1 MESRLLTIVFID
13 MQGYTRRSAG
23 QTIEEMKLF
32 HDQMHAFVSEIMQK
46 WNGIMVKS
54 LGDGFMVRFDS
65 PTSAVQAGIEIQ
77 RRLEARNAQ
86 MLNPESIV
94 RFRIGINTGEVGIDE
109 SGDLFGD
116 PVNIASR
123 IQTFADPNDVFISES
138 TYLAMNRNEFGAVD
152 LGAQELKNATR
163 EIKIYK
169 ILKNGAPGLTLPG
182 NRQTKPSDRAAAAA
196 PASGSHIKLVAA
208 GALLG
213 ILLMAFAGFA
223 LNRMRRSDSRPVDK
237 AATQKDPAMA
247 GKPENPAI
255 SENPA
260 NPEMPRPTAAV
271 QHGGA
276 PHEKLPPGPMRPQ
289 TLLEI
294 DPGFPK
300 LPLNEAGRKALV
312 EIQSLHRTGR
322 SEEALRVARSM
333 LEDAGQDKKIVWA
346 ILIGELFWRSGQKQK
361 AQELF
366 DDIQRRSGNM
376 PEPAKKQMQN
386 QIDLIRSH

>member
-32 HDQMHAFVSEIMQK
+32 HDQMYTFVSEIMQK

-77 RRLEARNAQ
+77 RRLDARNAQ
-86 MLNPESIV
+86 MMNPESIV
-94 RFRIGINTGEVGIDE
+94 RFRVGINTGEVGVDE
-109 SGDLFGD
+109 NGDLFGD

-182 NRQTKPSDRAAAAA
+182 NRQAKPADKATDAAA
-196 PASGSHIKLVAA
+196 PTSGSHLKLVIA
-208 GALLG
+208 GVLLG
-213 ILLMAFAGFA
+213 ILLMSAAG
-223 LNRMRRSDSRPVDK
+223 LVLKRIRRSENRPVEK
-237 AATQKDPAMA
+237 NAAQKQFEMTT
-247 GKPENPAI
+247 K
-255 SENPA
+255 PA
-260 NPEMPRPTAAV
+260 NRAEPRTPDSELPARE
-271 QHGGA
+271 
-276 PHEKLPPGPMRPQ
+276 PHEKVPPGPMRPQ

-300 LPLNEAGRKALV
+300 LPLNEAGRKALI
-312 EIQSLHRTGR
+312 EIQALDKTGR
-322 SEEALRVARSM
+322 PEEAVRVARSM

-346 ILIGELFWRSGQKQK
+346 LLIGELLWRNGQKEK

-366 DDIQRRSGNM
+366 ADIQNRSGNM
-376 PEPAKKQMQN
+376 PEPAKKQLYN
-386 QIDLIRSH
+386 QIELIRSR

>member
-77 RRLEARNAQ
+77 RRLDARNAQ
-86 MLNPESIV
+86 MMNPESIV

-123 IQTFADPNDVFISES
+123 IQTFADPSDVFISES

-182 NRQTKPSDRAAAAA
+182 NRQAKPSEKTAEIAS
-196 PASGSHIKLVAA
+196 PASGNHLKLVAV

-213 ILLMAFAGFA
+213 ILLMTAAG
-223 LNRMRRSDSRPVDK
+223 LVLKRMRRSEDRPVDK
-237 AATQKDPAMA
+237 NTVQKQSEMAAKPASPVN
-247 GKPENPAI
+247 PENLRP
-255 SENPA
+255 PG
-260 NPEMPRPTAAV
+260 PE
-271 QHGGA
+271 QHVRA
-276 PHEKLPPGPMRPQ
+276 PHENMPPGPIRPQ

-300 LPLNEAGRKALV
+300 LPLNEDGRKALI
-312 EIQSLHRTGR
+312 EIQALNKTGR
-322 SEEALRVARSM
+322 PEEAVRVARSM

-346 ILIGELFWRSGQKQK
+346 LLIGELLWRNGQKQK
-361 AQELF
+361 AQEIF
-366 DDIQRRSGNM
+366 GDIQSRSGNM
-376 PEPAKKQMQN
+376 PEPAKKQLHN
-386 QIDLIRSH
+386 QIELIKSR

>member
-1 MESRLLTIVFID
+1 MESRLLTIVFVD

-32 HDQMHAFVSEIMQK
+32 HDQMYTFVSEIMQK
-46 WNGIMVKS
+46 WNGVMVKS

-77 RRLEARNAQ
+77 RRLDARNAQ
-86 MLNPESIV
+86 MMNPDSIV

-109 SGDLFGD
+109 NGDLFGD

-123 IQTFADPNDVFISES
+123 IQTFADPSDVFISES

-182 NRQTKPSDRAAAAA
+182 NRQARTPDKAAEGTP
-196 PASGSHIKLVAA
+196 PASGNHLKLIAA
-208 GALLG
+208 GVLLG
-213 ILLMAFAGFA
+213 IFLMAAAGVV
-223 LNRMRRSDSRPVDK
+223 LKRMRRSDNQPDVKHIGQKHAEMTANPVN
-237 AATQKDPAMA
+237 
-247 GKPENPAI
+247 PENPPPPV
-255 SENPA
+255 SE
-260 NPEMPRPTAAV
+260 
-271 QHGGA
+271 QHGR
-276 PHEKLPPGPMRPQ
+276 PPRENMPPGLMRPQ

-300 LPLNEAGRKALV
+300 LPLNEAGRKALI
-312 EIQSLHRTGR
+312 EIQSLNKTGR
-322 SEEALRVARSM
+322 PDEALRVARSM

-346 ILIGELFWRSGQKQK
+346 LLIGELLWTNGQKQK

-366 DDIQRRSGNM
+366 ADIQSRSGNM
-376 PEPAKKQMQN
+376 PEPAKKQLHN
-386 QIDLIRSH
+386 QIELIKSR

>member
-1 MESRLLTIVFID
+1 MESRLLTIVFVD

-32 HDQMHAFVSEIMQK
+32 HDQMYTFVSEIMQK
-46 WNGIMVKS
+46 WNGVMVKS

-77 RRLEARNAQ
+77 RRLDARNAQ
-86 MLNPESIV
+86 MMNPDSIV

-109 SGDLFGD
+109 NGDLFGD

-123 IQTFADPNDVFISES
+123 IQTFADPSDVFISES

-182 NRQTKPSDRAAAAA
+182 NRQARTPDKAAEGTP
-196 PASGSHIKLVAA
+196 PASGNHLKLIAA
-208 GALLG
+208 GVLLG
-213 ILLMAFAGFA
+213 IFLMAAAGVV
-223 LNRMRRSDSRPVDK
+223 LKRMRRSDNQPDVKHIGQKHAEMTANPVN
-237 AATQKDPAMA
+237 
-247 GKPENPAI
+247 PENPPPPV
-255 SENPA
+255 SE
-260 NPEMPRPTAAV
+260 
-271 QHGGA
+271 QHGR
-276 PHEKLPPGPMRPQ
+276 PPRENMPPGPMRPQ

-300 LPLNEAGRKALV
+300 LPLNEAGRKALI
-312 EIQSLHRTGR
+312 EIQSLNKTGR
-322 SEEALRVARSM
+322 PDEALRVARSM

-346 ILIGELFWRSGQKQK
+346 LLIGELLWTNGQKQK

-366 DDIQRRSGNM
+366 ADIQSRSGNM
-376 PEPAKKQMQN
+376 PEPAKKQLHN
-386 QIDLIRSH
+386 QIELIKSR

>member
-1 MESRLLTIVFID
+1 MESRLLTIVFVD

-32 HDQMHAFVSEIMQK
+32 HDQMYTFVSEIMQK
-46 WNGIMVKS
+46 WNGVMVKS

-77 RRLEARNAQ
+77 RRLDARNAQ
-86 MLNPESIV
+86 MMNPDSIV

-109 SGDLFGD
+109 NGDLFGD

-123 IQTFADPNDVFISES
+123 IQTFADPSDVFISES

-182 NRQTKPSDRAAAAA
+182 NRQARTPDKAAEGTP
-196 PASGSHIKLVAA
+196 PASGNHLKLIAA
-208 GALLG
+208 GVLLG
-213 ILLMAFAGFA
+213 IFLMAAAGVV
-223 LNRMRRSDSRPVDK
+223 LKRMRRSDNQPDVKHIGQKHAEMTANPVN
-237 AATQKDPAMA
+237 PVNPVN
-247 GKPENPAI
+247 PENPPPPV
-255 SENPA
+255 SE
-260 NPEMPRPTAAV
+260 
-271 QHGGA
+271 QHGR
-276 PHEKLPPGPMRPQ
+276 PPRENMPPGPMRPQ

-300 LPLNEAGRKALV
+300 LPLNEAGRKALI
-312 EIQSLHRTGR
+312 EIQSLNKTGR
-322 SEEALRVARSM
+322 PDEALRVARSM

-346 ILIGELFWRSGQKQK
+346 LLIGELLWTNGQKQK

-366 DDIQRRSGNM
+366 ADIQSRSGNM
-376 PEPAKKQMQN
+376 PEPAKKQLHN
-386 QIDLIRSH
+386 QIELIKSR

>member
-32 HDQMHAFVSEIMQK
+32 HDQMYAFVSEIMQK
-46 WNGIMVKS
+46 WNGIVVKS

-77 RRLEARNAQ
+77 RRLDARNAQ
-86 MLNPESIV
+86 MMNPDSIV

-123 IQTFADPNDVFISES
+123 IQTFADPSDVFISES

-169 ILKNGAPGLTLPG
+169 ILKNGAPGLTMPG
-182 NRQTKPSDRAAAAA
+182 NRQASSADKNAEAAV
-196 PASGSHIKLVAA
+196 PASGSHLKLIVA
-208 GALLG
+208 G
-213 ILLMAFAGFA
+213 ILLGVLLMAAANFAWKK
-223 LNRMRRSDSRPVDK
+223 MWRPERPHKKQYD
-237 AATQKDPAMA
+237 QKQA
-247 GKPENPAI
+247 
-255 SENPA
+255 
-260 NPEMPRPTAAV
+260 EMTA
-271 QHGGA
+271 
-276 PHEKLPPGPMRPQ
+276 EKMPPGAMPQQ

-312 EIQSLHRTGR
+312 EIQALNKTGR
-322 SEEALRVARSM
+322 SEEAVRVARSM
-333 LEDAGQDKKIVWA
+333 LDNPGQDKKIVWA
-346 ILIGELFWRSGQKQK
+346 LIIGELLWRNGQKEK

-366 DDIQRRSGNM
+366 TDVLKRSGNM
-376 PEPAKKQMQN
+376 PEPAKKQLQN
-386 QIDLIRSH
+386 QIELIRSR

>member
-32 HDQMHAFVSEIMQK
+32 HDQMHTFVSEIMQK

-77 RRLEARNAQ
+77 RRLDARNAQ
-86 MLNPESIV
+86 MMNPDSIV

-123 IQTFADPNDVFISES
+123 IQTFADPSDVFISES

-182 NRQTKPSDRAAAAA
+182 NRQTKPSDKATDSVS
-196 PASGSHIKLVAA
+196 PASGNHWKLIAA
-208 GALLG
+208 GVLLG
-213 ILLMAFAGFA
+213 VLLMATAGVVMK
-223 LNRMRRSDSRPVDK
+223 RMRRAENRPVEK
-237 AATQKDPAMA
+237 NA
-247 GKPENPAI
+247 GQRQ
-255 SENPA
+255 SEMTAKPA
-260 NPEMPRPTAAV
+260 NPENSRMPDAE
-271 QHGGA
+271 QHGRE
-276 PHEKLPPGPMRPQ
+276 PHEKMQPGHMRPQ

-300 LPLNEAGRKALV
+300 LPLNEAGRKALI
-312 EIQSLHRTGR
+312 EIQSLNKTGR
-322 SEEALRVARSM
+322 SEEAVRVARSM
-333 LEDAGQDKKIVWA
+333 LDDAGQDKKIVWA
-346 ILIGELFWRSGQKQK
+346 LLIGELLWRNGQKEK

-366 DDIQRRSGNM
+366 ADIQKRSGDM
-376 PEPAKKQMQN
+376 PEQAKKQLHN
-386 QIDLIRSH
+386 QIELIRSR

>member
-32 HDQMHAFVSEIMQK
+32 HDQMYTFVSEIMQK

-77 RRLEARNAQ
+77 RRLDARNAQ
-86 MLNPESIV
+86 MMNPESIV
-94 RFRIGINTGEVGIDE
+94 RFRVGINTGEVGVDE
-109 SGDLFGD
+109 NGDLFGD

-182 NRQTKPSDRAAAAA
+182 NRQAKPADKATDAAA
-196 PASGSHIKLVAA
+196 PTSGSHLKLVIA
-208 GALLG
+208 GVLLG
-213 ILLMAFAGFA
+213 ILLMSAAG
-223 LNRMRRSDSRPVDK
+223 LVLKRIRRSENRPVEK
-237 AATQKDPAMA
+237 NAAQKQFEMTT
-247 GKPENPAI
+247 K
-255 SENPA
+255 PA
-260 NPEMPRPTAAV
+260 NRAEPRTPDSELPARE
-271 QHGGA
+271 
-276 PHEKLPPGPMRPQ
+276 PHEKVPPGPMRPQ

-300 LPLNEAGRKALV
+300 LPLNEAGRKALI
-312 EIQSLHRTGR
+312 EIQALDKTGR
-322 SEEALRVARSM
+322 PEEAVRVARSM

-346 ILIGELFWRSGQKQK
+346 LLIGELLWRNGQKEK

-366 DDIQRRSGNM
+366 ADIQNRSGNM
-376 PEPAKKQMQN
+376 PEPANKQLYN
-386 QIDLIRSH
+386 QIELIRSR

>member
-32 HDQMHAFVSEIMQK
+32 HDQMHTFVSEIMQK

-77 RRLEARNAQ
+77 RRLDARNAQ
-86 MLNPESIV
+86 MMNPENIV

-123 IQTFADPNDVFISES
+123 IQTFADPSDVFISES

-182 NRQTKPSDRAAAAA
+182 NRQAKAADKAETGSL
-196 PASGSHIKLVAA
+196 PASGNHLKLIAA
-208 GALLG
+208 GVLLG
-213 ILLMAFAGFA
+213 ILLMAAAGIVFK
-223 LNRMRRSDSRPVDK
+223 RIRRSENQPVEK
-237 AATQKDPAMA
+237 NTGQKQVETTAR
-247 GKPENPAI
+247 PEN
-255 SENPA
+255 SEKSRTPDL
-260 NPEMPRPTAAV
+260 E
-271 QHGGA
+271 QHGRV
-276 PHEKLPPGPMRPQ
+276 PHEKKAQEPTRPQ

-300 LPLNEAGRKALV
+300 LPLNEAGRKALI
-312 EIQSLHRTGR
+312 EIQSLNKTGR
-322 SEEALRVARSM
+322 PGEAVRVARSM

-346 ILIGELFWRSGQKQK
+346 LLLGELLWRNGQKER
-361 AQELF
+361 AQEIF
-366 DDIQRRSGNM
+366 ADIQNRSGNM
-376 PEPAKKQMQN
+376 PEPAKNQLHN
-386 QIDLIRSH
+386 QIELIKSR

>member
-1 MESRLLTIVFID
+1 MESRLLTIVFVD

-32 HDQMHAFVSEIMQK
+32 HDQMYTFVSEIMQK
-46 WNGIMVKS
+46 WNGVMVKS

-77 RRLEARNAQ
+77 RRLDARNAQ
-86 MLNPESIV
+86 MMNPDSIV

-109 SGDLFGD
+109 NGDLFGD

-123 IQTFADPNDVFISES
+123 IQTFADPSDVFISES

-182 NRQTKPSDRAAAAA
+182 NRQARTPDKAAEGTP
-196 PASGSHIKLVAA
+196 PASGNHLKLIAA
-208 GALLG
+208 GVLLG
-213 ILLMAFAGFA
+213 IFLMAAAGVV
-223 LNRMRRSDSRPVDK
+223 LKRMRRSDNQPDVKHIGQKHAEMTANPVN
-237 AATQKDPAMA
+237 
-247 GKPENPAI
+247 PENPPPPV
-255 SENPA
+255 SE
-260 NPEMPRPTAAV
+260 
-271 QHGGA
+271 QHGR
-276 PHEKLPPGPMRPQ
+276 PPRENMPPGPMRPQ

-300 LPLNEAGRKALV
+300 LPLNEAGRKALI
-312 EIQSLHRTGR
+312 EIQSLNKTGR
-322 SEEALRVARSM
+322 PDEALRVARSM

-346 ILIGELFWRSGQKQK
+346 LLIGELFWKNGQKQK

-366 DDIQRRSGNM
+366 ADIQSRSGNM
-376 PEPAKKQMQN
+376 PEPAKKQLHN
-386 QIDLIRSH
+386 QIELIKSR

>member
-1 MESRLLTIVFID
+1 MESRLLTIVFVD

-32 HDQMHAFVSEIMQK
+32 HDQMYTFVSEIMQK
-46 WNGIMVKS
+46 WNGVMVKS

-77 RRLEARNAQ
+77 RRLDARNAQ
-86 MLNPESIV
+86 MMNPDSIV

-109 SGDLFGD
+109 NGDLFGD

-123 IQTFADPNDVFISES
+123 IQTFADPSDVFISES

-182 NRQTKPSDRAAAAA
+182 NRQARTPDKAAEGTP
-196 PASGSHIKLVAA
+196 PASGNHLKLIAA
-208 GALLG
+208 GVLLG
-213 ILLMAFAGFA
+213 IFLMAAAGVV
-223 LNRMRRSDSRPVDK
+223 LKRMRRSDNQPDVKHIGQKHAEMTANPVN
-237 AATQKDPAMA
+237 PVNPVN
-247 GKPENPAI
+247 PENPPPPV
-255 SENPA
+255 SE
-260 NPEMPRPTAAV
+260 
-271 QHGGA
+271 QHGR
-276 PHEKLPPGPMRPQ
+276 PPRENMPPGPMRPQ

-300 LPLNEAGRKALV
+300 LPLNEAGRKALI
-312 EIQSLHRTGR
+312 EIQSLNKTGR
-322 SEEALRVARSM
+322 PDEALRVARSM

-346 ILIGELFWRSGQKQK
+346 LLIGELFWKNGQKQK

-366 DDIQRRSGNM
+366 ADIQSRSGNM
-376 PEPAKKQMQN
+376 PEPAKKQLHN
-386 QIDLIRSH
+386 QIELIKSR

>member
-32 HDQMHAFVSEIMQK
+32 HDQMYTFVSEIMQK

-77 RRLEARNAQ
+77 RRLDARNAQ
-86 MLNPESIV
+86 MMNPESIV
-94 RFRIGINTGEVGIDE
+94 RFRVGINTGEVGVDE
-109 SGDLFGD
+109 NGDLFGD

-182 NRQTKPSDRAAAAA
+182 NRQAKPADKATDAAA
-196 PASGSHIKLVAA
+196 PTSGSHLKLVIA
-208 GALLG
+208 GVLLG
-213 ILLMAFAGFA
+213 ILLMSAAG
-223 LNRMRRSDSRPVDK
+223 LVLKRIRRSENRPVEK
-237 AATQKDPAMA
+237 SAAQKQFEMTT
-247 GKPENPAI
+247 K
-255 SENPA
+255 PA
-260 NPEMPRPTAAV
+260 NRAEPRTPDSELPV
-271 QHGGA
+271 RA
-276 PHEKLPPGPMRPQ
+276 PHEKVPPGPMRPQ

-300 LPLNEAGRKALV
+300 LPLNEAGRKALI
-312 EIQSLHRTGR
+312 EIQALDKTGR
-322 SEEALRVARSM
+322 PEEAMRVARSM

-346 ILIGELFWRSGQKQK
+346 LLIGELLWRNGQKEK

-366 DDIQRRSGNM
+366 ADIQNRSGNM
-376 PEPAKKQMQN
+376 PEPAKKQLYN
-386 QIDLIRSH
+386 QIELIRSR

>member
-1 MESRLLTIVFID
+1 MESRLLTIVFVD

-32 HDQMHAFVSEIMQK
+32 HDQMYTFVSEIMQK
-46 WNGIMVKS
+46 WNGVMVKS

-77 RRLEARNAQ
+77 RRLDARNAQ
-86 MLNPESIV
+86 MMNPDSIV

-109 SGDLFGD
+109 NGDLFGD

-123 IQTFADPNDVFISES
+123 IQTFADPSDVFISES

-182 NRQTKPSDRAAAAA
+182 NRQARTPDKAAEGTP
-196 PASGSHIKLVAA
+196 PASGNHLKLIAA
-208 GALLG
+208 GVLLG
-213 ILLMAFAGFA
+213 IFLMAAAGVV
-223 LNRMRRSDSRPVDK
+223 LKRMRRSDNQPDVKHIGQKHAEMTANPVN
-237 AATQKDPAMA
+237 PVN
-247 GKPENPAI
+247 PENPPPPV
-255 SENPA
+255 SE
-260 NPEMPRPTAAV
+260 
-271 QHGGA
+271 QHGR
-276 PHEKLPPGPMRPQ
+276 PPRENMPPGPMRPQ

-300 LPLNEAGRKALV
+300 LPLNEAGRKALI
-312 EIQSLHRTGR
+312 EIQSLNKTGR
-322 SEEALRVARSM
+322 PDEALRVARSM

-346 ILIGELFWRSGQKQK
+346 LLIGELLWTNGQKQK

-366 DDIQRRSGNM
+366 ADIQSRSGNM
-376 PEPAKKQMQN
+376 PEPAKKQLHN
-386 QIDLIRSH
+386 QIELIKSR

>member
-1 MESRLLTIVFID
+1 MESRLLTIVFVD

-32 HDQMHAFVSEIMQK
+32 HDQMYTFVSEIMQK
-46 WNGIMVKS
+46 WNGVMVKS

-77 RRLEARNAQ
+77 RRLDARNAQ
-86 MLNPESIV
+86 MMNPDSIV

-109 SGDLFGD
+109 NGDLFGD

-123 IQTFADPNDVFISES
+123 IQTFADPSDVFISES

-182 NRQTKPSDRAAAAA
+182 NRQARTPDKAAEGTP
-196 PASGSHIKLVAA
+196 PASGNHLKLIAA
-208 GALLG
+208 GVLLG
-213 ILLMAFAGFA
+213 IFLMAAAGVV
-223 LNRMRRSDSRPVDK
+223 LKRMRRSDNQPDVKHIGQKHAEMTANPVN
-237 AATQKDPAMA
+237 
-247 GKPENPAI
+247 PENPPPPV
-255 SENPA
+255 SE
-260 NPEMPRPTAAV
+260 
-271 QHGGA
+271 QHGR
-276 PHEKLPPGPMRPQ
+276 PPRENMPPGLMRPQ

-300 LPLNEAGRKALV
+300 LPLNEAGRKALI
-312 EIQSLHRTGR
+312 EIQSLNKTGR
-322 SEEALRVARSM
+322 PDEALRVARSM

-346 ILIGELFWRSGQKQK
+346 LLIGELLWRNGQKQK

-366 DDIQRRSGNM
+366 ADIQSRSGNM
-376 PEPAKKQMQN
+376 PEPAKKQLHN
-386 QIDLIRSH
+386 QIELIKSR

>member
-77 RRLEARNAQ
+77 RRLDARNAQ
-86 MLNPESIV
+86 MMNPDSIV

-182 NRQTKPSDRAAAAA
+182 NRQAKPAEKSNDAAVV
-196 PASGSHIKLVAA
+196 ASGSHWKLIVA
-208 GALLG
+208 GIVLG
-213 ILLMAFAGFA
+213 ILLMAAANVVFKK
-223 LNRMRRSDSRPVDK
+223 MWRSERPHKKQYDQK
-237 AATQKDPAMA
+237 QAT
-247 GKPENPAI
+247 KPEEPEDPQMPAGGQQVRPPHDRM
-255 SENPA
+255 SPDA
-260 NPEMPRPTAAV
+260 MP
-271 QHGGA
+271 
-276 PHEKLPPGPMRPQ
+276 PQ

-300 LPLNEAGRKALV
+300 LPLNEAGRKALI
-312 EIQSLHRTGR
+312 EIQALYKTGR
-322 SEEALRVARSM
+322 SEEAVRVARS
-333 LEDAGQDKKIVWA
+333 LLDNPGQDKKIVWA
-346 ILIGELFWRSGQKQK
+346 LLIGELLWRNGQKEK

-366 DDIQRRSGNM
+366 TDLLKRGGDM
-376 PEPAKKQMQN
+376 PEPAKRQLHN
-386 QIDLIRSH
+386 QIELIRSR

>member
-32 HDQMHAFVSEIMQK
+32 HDQMYTFVSEIMQK

-77 RRLEARNAQ
+77 RRLDARNAQ
-86 MLNPESIV
+86 MMNPESIV
-94 RFRIGINTGEVGIDE
+94 RFRVGINTGEVGIDE
-109 SGDLFGD
+109 NGDLFGD

-182 NRQTKPSDRAAAAA
+182 NRQAKPADKATDAAA
-196 PASGSHIKLVAA
+196 PTSGSHLKLVIA
-208 GALLG
+208 GVLLG
-213 ILLMAFAGFA
+213 ILLMSAAG
-223 LNRMRRSDSRPVDK
+223 LVLKRIRRSENRPVEK
-237 AATQKDPAMA
+237 NAAQKQFEMTT
-247 GKPENPAI
+247 K
-255 SENPA
+255 PA
-260 NPEMPRPTAAV
+260 NRAEPRTPDSELPARE
-271 QHGGA
+271 
-276 PHEKLPPGPMRPQ
+276 PHEKVPPGPMRPQ

-300 LPLNEAGRKALV
+300 LPLNEAGRKALI
-312 EIQSLHRTGR
+312 EIQALDKTGR
-322 SEEALRVARSM
+322 PEEAVRVARSM

-346 ILIGELFWRSGQKQK
+346 LLIGELLWRNGQKEK

-366 DDIQRRSGNM
+366 ADIQNRSGNM
-376 PEPAKKQMQN
+376 PEPAKKQLYN
-386 QIDLIRSH
+386 QIELIRSR